1 MVQKDYD
8 TNEKE
13 SAPVDTEGL
22 YFLPYLSG
30 ERSPHNDVHA
40 KGAFIGLT
48 STTTLEQMSKD
59 VMEGVACSL
68 RDCIE
73 VVRKNGVKP
82 ARATI
87 CGGGAKSNLWRQII
101 ADTLNL
107 PLYTTSNKQG
117 ASYGAAILAMVGNN
131 EYEDVATACKNIL
144 HQELTN
150 TPMKE
155 NVKYYNK
162 KYKIF
167 KQLYPALKN
176 II

>member
-1 MVQKDYD
+1 METDYCRH
-8 TNEKE
+8 
-13 SAPVDTEGL
+13 TE
-22 YFLPYLSG
+22 F
-30 ERSPHNDVHA
+30 
-40 KGAFIGLT
+40 
-48 STTTLEQMSKD
+48 TT
-59 VMEGVACSL
+59 
-68 RDCIE
+68 
-73 VVRKNGVKP
+73 
-82 ARATI
+82 
-87 CGGGAKSNLWRQII
+87 
-101 ADTLNL
+101 
-107 PLYTTSNKQG
+107 YTTSNKQG

-144 HQELTN
+144 HHELTN